1 MLGFTGTYTP
11 RLDDK
16 GRVTL
21 PAKYRDSFAAGV
33 MLSRGQDRCL
43 FVFTPE
49 GFEVFAGP
57 AIDASITDANA
68 RGYQRYLFA
77 NTDEQRPDAQG
88 RISITP
94 RMREYAGLTKDVVI
108 LGSGRRMEIWDAA
121 RWQEYEA
128 LHEAAYAV
136 PERGFLDA

>member
-1 MLGFTGTYTP
+1 MLGFTGIYTP

-33 MLSRGQDRCL
+33 MLSRGQDHCL

-49 GFEVFAGP
+49 GFEKFAGP
-57 AIDASITDANA
+57 KIDAPITDPVARAN
-68 RGYQRYLFA
+68 QRYLFA

-94 RMREYAGLTKDVVI
+94 RMRDYAGLNKDVVI
-108 LGSGRRMEIWDAA
+108 LGSGGRMEIWDAA
-121 RWQEYEA
+121 SWQEYEA
-128 LHEAAYAV
+128 LHEPAYAV
-136 PERGFLDA
+136 PEGGFLDT